1 MPATEAQIS
10 MAGDGPQVSDH
21 PEPPASTEAELDRAL
36 HVFLAERT
44 RLLRVAYR
52 VVGDVAAAEDVV
64 QDAWMR
70 WQRVDRAQIK
80 NPAAF
85 LTTATTHLAINLIQS
100 ARHRHELPTEA
111 TRLVLGPSDGPTSRA
126 ERTAATERL
135 LGFLMVKLR
144 PAELSAFVLRKCFD
158 FPYQDVADRLGVTE
172 ANARQLVR
180 RAHTSIAGTVVR
192 PVEPSAHRRL
202 VAAFAAAAER
212 GELEELTTLLEEG
225 VRKSRR
231 CPAPRPSYRTT
242 RGRTGARR

>member
-1 MPATEAQIS
+1 MPATEAQILT
-10 MAGDGPQVSDH
+10 AGEVPQVSDD
-21 PEPPASTEAELDRAL
+21 PGRPASAEAELDLAL
-36 HVFLAERT
+36 HIFLAERT

-111 TRLVLGPSDGPTSRA
+111 TRLVLGPSDDPTNRA
-126 ERTAATERL
+126 ERTAGTERL

-144 PAELSAFVLRKCFD
+144 PAELAAFVLRKCFD
-158 FPYQDVADRLGVTE
+158 FPYQEVAERLGVTE

-180 RAHTSIAGTVVR
+180 RAHTSIAGPVVR
-192 PVEPSAHRRL
+192 PVDASAHRRL
-202 VAAFAAAAER
+202 VAAFAAAAES
-212 GELEELTTLLEEG
+212 GDLEELVSLLEEA

-231 CPAPRPSYRTT
+231 CPAPQPSHRTT
-242 RGRTGARR
+242 RGRTGARS